1 MKPIDEGAVG
11 LSDAPA
17 LVCAQRLM
25 DVVPHVMQAFR
36 EEMRH
41 HRAAEMSVPEFRTL
55 SYIQRHEGTS
65 ITAITDHLGL
75 SKASLSKIV
84 ARLEERSLIRR
95 ASDKADK
102 RHHVLSLT
110 AQGRRTLEE
119 VERATLRSI
128 AGRLTHLSP
137 KDLALIVTALDLLQP
152 AFELSG

>member
-1 MKPIDEGAVG
+1 MKPIDESAEG
-11 LSDAPA
+11 LTFTPA

-55 SYIQRHEGTS
+55 SYIQRHEGTPT
-65 ITAITDHLGL
+65 TAITEHLGL
-75 SKASLSKIV
+75 SKASISKIV
-84 ARLEERSLIRR
+84 ARLEERNLIRR
-95 ASDKADK
+95 ASDKTDR
-102 RHHVLSLT
+102 RHHILSLT
-110 AQGRRTLEE
+110 AHGKRTLEE

-137 KDLALIVTALDLLQP
+137 KDLALVVQTLDLLEP
-152 AFELSG
+152 AFLA